1 MVQGELEMKS
11 EIATIFPVPIMI
23 FDLKGHKDN
32 DKLLEIIANWD
43 EHKEH
48 HIIVGGSS
56 SYANADKPPILEH
69 PELQG
74 LKASFQECVDEWC
87 KQMGLPDNIKIS
99 QSWFNVMTKGNHV
112 AGHIHE
118 MSVVSAAYYPR
129 VDEGS
134 VPLRF
139 KSPLGPYKMFE
150 YHSRQTPYNQNE
162 IEVKCEPGIL
172 YLFPSWLEHYTRENQ
187 TNERIT
193 LSFNTYYR

>member
-1 MVQGELEMKS
+1 M
-11 EIATIFPVPIMI
+11 
-23 FDLKGHKDN
+23 
-32 DKLLEIIANWD
+32 
-43 EHKEH
+43 
-48 HIIVGGSS
+48 
-56 SYANADKPPILEH
+56 EH

-150 YHSRQTPYNQNE
+150 YHARQTPYNQNE
-162 IEVKCEPGIL
+162 IEVKCEQGIL